1 LQNNS
6 LCPRAVIPAQ
16 TGIHIERA
24 SCKTPK
30 TPFDRLASSRLR
42 VNGIL
47 IDPFVVSLS
56 NNLSRSW

>member
-1 LQNNS
+1 MQFT
-6 LCPRAVIPAQ
+6 AVISVYF
-16 TGIHIERA
+16 GA

-30 TPFDRLASSRLR
+30 TPFDKLR

-56 NNLSRSW
+56 DNLSRSW